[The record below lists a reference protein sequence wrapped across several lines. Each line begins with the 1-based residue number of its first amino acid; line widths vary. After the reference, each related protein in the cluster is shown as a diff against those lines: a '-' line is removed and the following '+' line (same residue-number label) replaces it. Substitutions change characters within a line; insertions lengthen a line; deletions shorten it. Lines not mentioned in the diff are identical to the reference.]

1 MNFDENLHDRRIVN
15 KCNLNLTFHFQ
26 IISLNNQGVNI
37 FMVDWLGL
45 AGLSRLWIKTDG
57 FSSLLALMLQTLPPL
72 SRVKHSDY
80 SLAAAA
86 ELSDWEVASSESE
99 VE

>member
-1 MNFDENLHDRRIVN
+1 
-15 KCNLNLTFHFQ
+15 
-26 IISLNNQGVNI
+26 
-37 FMVDWLGL
+37 MVDWLGL

-57 FSSLLALMLQTLPPL
+57 FSSLHALMLQTLPPL

-80 SLAAAA
+80 SLAATA
-86 ELSDWEVASSESE
+86 ELSDWEAASSESE

>member
-1 MNFDENLHDRRIVN
+1 
-15 KCNLNLTFHFQ
+15 
-26 IISLNNQGVNI
+26 
-37 FMVDWLGL
+37 MVDWLGL

-57 FSSLLALMLQTLPPL
+57 FSSLLALMLQTLPL

-80 SLAAAA
+80 SFAAAA
-86 ELSDWEVASSESE
+86 ELSDWEAASSESE